1 MFKIINYLVSTYYD
15 LNFRFPYNLLQT
27 ICVKTYLNQILE
39 VQLQRIA
46 ESLQINCILKISMQ
60 N

>member
-1 MFKIINYLVSTYYD
+1 MFKIINHFISIYYD
-15 LNFRFPYNLLQT
+15 FNFRFSCNLLQT

-46 ESLQINCILKISMQ
+46 EPLQINCILKISKQ